1 MFGSVILEVIVGVL
15 FINILVATICSTLRE
30 GIEAKIKTRAAYL
43 EISIREMFSDRNGIG
58 IAKAFYEH
66 PLISSLF
73 SDPYTPGK
81 TGPPP
86 LLAKGKNLPSYIP
99 SSNFAIALMDIAARG
114 AVTDAVS
121 SDPASPVLS
130 LANIRQNIVNINNVQ
145 VQRALL
151 TAIDT
156 AEGDLNKARLNIEN
170 WYNGSMD
177 RVSGWYKRSTYWV
190 IFWIGLVVAVGFNIN
205 IITIA
210 DYLYKNDAVRGVL
223 VKRAEAAAADTSYL
237 SSLSYSKARHEL
249 DTLSLPIGWNVGWGA
264 PRQGDPHLSIWND
277 FFGPIIGWLLTAL
290 AATLGAPFWFD
301 LLKKVMVVRSTVKPP
316 DKTPEDESAPKNK
329 QVPANGYN
337 LPQQNLLPVTP
348 LPAVPTVR
356 DAESG
361 VDGCDVDLVT
371 QQQTADKDL
380 PPAEGGVA

>member
-15 FINILVATICSTLRE
+15 FINILVATICSTIRE

-43 EISIREMFSDRNGIG
+43 EISIREMFSDKNGNG

-73 SDPYTPGK
+73 SDSYTPGK
-81 TGPPP
+81 AGPPA

-99 SSNFAIALMDIAARG
+99 SGNFAVALMDIAARG

-130 LANIRQNIVNINNVQ
+130 LATVRQNIINIKNVQ

-156 AEGDLNKARLNIEN
+156 AEGDLNKAKLNIEN

-237 SSLSYSKARHEL
+237 STLNYNKARHEL

-264 PRQGDPHLSIWND
+264 PRQGDQHLSIWND

-316 DKTPEDESAPKNK
+316 DKAPEDESPPKSK
-329 QVPANGYN
+329 QEPGNGNN
-337 LPQQNLLPVTP
+337 LARQNAVPVTQ
-348 LPAVPTVR
+348 LPALPTVR

-361 VDGCDVDLVT
+361 IDGCDVDLVA

>member
-1 MFGSVILEVIVGVL
+1 MFGSVILEVIVGVI
-15 FINILVATICSTLRE
+15 FINVLVATICSTLRE
-30 GIEAKIKTRAAYL
+30 GIEARIKTRAAYL
-43 EISIREMFSDRNGIG
+43 EISIREMFSDKNGSG

-81 TGPPP
+81 TGPPA

-99 SSNFAIALMDIAARG
+99 SGNFAVALMDIAARG
-114 AVTDAVS
+114 PVTDAVS

-130 LANIRQNIVNINNVQ
+130 LATIRQNIVNINNVQ

-156 AEGDLNKARLNIEN
+156 AQGDLNKAQSNIEA

-223 VKRAEAAAADTSYL
+223 VKRAETAAADTSYL

-264 PRQGDPHLSIWND
+264 PRQGDPKLSVWND

-316 DKTPEDESAPKNK
+316 DKTPEEDSPPKNR
-329 QVPANGYN
+329 QAAANGN
-337 LPQQNLLPVTP
+337 NPVQQNPAAAPVQPPFT
-348 LPAVPTVR
+348 R

-361 VDGCDVDLVT
+361 IDGCDVDLVA